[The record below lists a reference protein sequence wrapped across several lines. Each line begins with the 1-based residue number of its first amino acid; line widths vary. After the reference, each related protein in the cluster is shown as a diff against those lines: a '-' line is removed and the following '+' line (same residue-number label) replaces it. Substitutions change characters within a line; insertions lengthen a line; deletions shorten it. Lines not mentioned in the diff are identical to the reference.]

1 MLAGPSVEVFCTALS
16 ITGFVPISRPL
27 GNLLQLES
35 ATDVEQDWPVEAS
48 YYAFY
53 QRAPPWRPCNALQ
66 SVGLCRGLYC
76 IVLPFVMMGIFRHI
90 DEKIR
95 QREVLFIHH
104 FRCPLCQG
112 NNGKPD

>member
-1 MLAGPSVEVFCTALS
+1 MLAGPSVEDFCTAIS
-16 ITGFVPISRPL
+16 ITQSFRGGFVPISRP
-27 GNLLQLES
+27 
-35 ATDVEQDWPVEAS
+35 VEAS
-48 YYAFY
+48 YYTFY

-76 IVLPFVMMGIFRHI
+76 IVSPFVMMGIFRHI

-104 FRCPLCQG
+104 FGAHFAKVTMASPVDHCLS
-112 NNGKPD
+112 